1 VAFERRTCFDARASN
16 RVAYLA
22 QLLIHN
28 RYMPIAPAQR
38 VRALSGEGAFDV
50 LVASRRLEH
59 DGQHVV
65 HLEIGEPGGA
75 TPPHV
80 VEAGVRALHDGHT
93 RYVDPAGLPALRD
106 AIATSLA
113 WRGVRESP
121 AEHVVVVPG
130 AKPMIF
136 YALLAVL
143 EPGDEVLVPDPGFPI
158 YESVVRFAGAVPVRY
173 PIAAASGFDV
183 ARVAALVTPRTRA
196 LVLNLPANPTGV
208 VATPADLTAIAYL
221 ALAHD
226 LTVVSDEVYGRI
238 RYDRRADSIAGLPGM
253 LERTIIVDSFSKTYA
268 MTGWRLG
275 FGVVPAGL
283 VERVTKLVV
292 NGTSCTPP
300 FVQLAGLAALTGSQE
315 CVTTAVGCYE
325 RRRDWLVDAL
335 NRLPGVHCS
344 ALGGAFYAFPDV
356 RQIEARTGLSTEQL
370 AARLLEVHGVAVLP
384 GTAFGPGGAGHLRL
398 SFATADHDLEVALGR
413 MRECVSDLAPLT
425 AA

>member
-1 VAFERRTCFDARASN
+1 
-16 RVAYLA
+16 
-22 QLLIHN
+22 
-28 RYMPIAPAQR
+28 MPIAPATR

-50 LVASRRLEH
+50 LVASRRLEN
-59 DGQHVV
+59 DGRHVV
-65 HLEIGEPGGA
+65 HLEIGEPDRV

-113 WRGVRESP
+113 WRGVRGSA
-121 AEHVVVVPG
+121 AENVVVVPG

-158 YESVVRFAGAVPVRY
+158 YPSVVRFAGAVPVSY
-173 PIAAASGFDV
+173 PGLDV
-183 ARVAALVTPRTRA
+183 ARLAALITPRTRT

-208 VATPADLTAIAYL
+208 VATPDALRAIA
-221 ALAHD
+221 ALAQRHD

-238 RYDRRADSIAGLPGM
+238 RYDRRADSIAAVPGM

-275 FGVVPAGL
+275 FGVVPATL

-315 CVTTAVGCYE
+315 CVAAAVGHYE

-335 NRLPGVHCS
+335 NGLPGIRCS
-344 ALGGAFYAFPDV
+344 PPGGAFYAFPDV
-356 RQIEARTGLSTEQL
+356 RKVEERSGLSTERL

-398 SFATADHDLEVALGR
+398 SFATSDDDLEVALGR
-413 MRECVSDLAPLT
+413 MRECVTDLAEDPLT

>member
-1 VAFERRTCFDARASN
+1 
-16 RVAYLA
+16 
-22 QLLIHN
+22 
-28 RYMPIAPAQR
+28 M
-38 VRALSGEGAFDV
+38 
-50 LVASRRLEH
+50 LVASRRLEN
-59 DGQHVV
+59 DGRHVV
-65 HLEIGEPGGA
+65 HLEIGEPDRV

-113 WRGVRESP
+113 WRGVRGSA
-121 AEHVVVVPG
+121 AENVVVVPG

-158 YESVVRFAGAVPVRY
+158 YPSVVRFAGAVPVSY
-173 PIAAASGFDV
+173 PGLDV
-183 ARVAALVTPRTRA
+183 ARLAALITPRTRT

-208 VATPADLTAIAYL
+208 VATPDALRAIA
-221 ALAHD
+221 ALAQRHD

-238 RYDRRADSIAGLPGM
+238 RYDRRADSIAAVPGM

-275 FGVVPAGL
+275 FGVVPATL

-315 CVTTAVGCYE
+315 CVAAAVGHYE

-335 NRLPGVHCS
+335 NGLPGIRCS
-344 ALGGAFYAFPDV
+344 PPGGAFYAFPDV
-356 RQIEARTGLSTEQL
+356 RKVEERTGLSTERL

-398 SFATADHDLEVALGR
+398 SFATSDDDLEVALGR
-413 MRECVSDLAPLT
+413 MRECVTDLAEDPLT

>member
-1 VAFERRTCFDARASN
+1 
-16 RVAYLA
+16 
-22 QLLIHN
+22 
-28 RYMPIAPAQR
+28 MPIAPATR

-50 LVASRRLEH
+50 LVASRRLEN
-59 DGQHVV
+59 DGRHVV
-65 HLEIGEPGGA
+65 HLEIGEPDRV

-113 WRGVRESP
+113 WRGVRGSA
-121 AEHVVVVPG
+121 AENVVVVPG

-158 YESVVRFAGAVPVRY
+158 YPSVVRFAGAVPVSY
-173 PIAAASGFDV
+173 PGLDV
-183 ARVAALVTPRTRA
+183 ARLAALITPRTRT

-208 VATPADLTAIAYL
+208 VATPDALRAVA
-221 ALAHD
+221 ALAQRHD

-238 RYDRRADSIAGLPGM
+238 RYDRRADSIAAVPGM

-275 FGVVPAGL
+275 FGVVPATL

-315 CVTTAVGCYE
+315 CVAAAVGHYE

-335 NRLPGVHCS
+335 NGLPGIRCS
-344 ALGGAFYAFPDV
+344 PPGGAFYAFPDV
-356 RQIEARTGLSTEQL
+356 RKVEERTGLSTERL

-398 SFATADHDLEVALGR
+398 SFATSDDDLEVALGR
-413 MRECVSDLAPLT
+413 MRECVTDLAEDPLT